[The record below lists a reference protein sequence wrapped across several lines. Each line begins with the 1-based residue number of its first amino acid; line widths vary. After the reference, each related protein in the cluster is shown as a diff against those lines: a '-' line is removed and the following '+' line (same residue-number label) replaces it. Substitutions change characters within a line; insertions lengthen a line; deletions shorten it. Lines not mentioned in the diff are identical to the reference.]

1 VGFKARRILSREPL
15 RGKGKKNSRD
25 RQRSRRAG
33 LTGQRSPDDV
43 VPTPLPNDILDR
55 SIMAAASTSVKGT
68 NVDVAVVRPA
78 EAWQIFLMSVYE
90 PLG

>member
-1 VGFKARRILSREPL
+1 MDFKARRTSSRGPL
-15 RGKGKKNSRD
+15 RSKGKKVSRD

-43 VPTPLPNDILDR
+43 VPSPLPNDILDR
-55 SIMAAASTSVKGT
+55 SMMVQASTSVKGT

-78 EAWQIFLMSVYE
+78 GAWQIFLMNIYE
-90 PLG
+90 HLG